1 MKVNENCILI
11 RLRLVECYTLLC
23 ILCPSCPQKIHLF
36 VIDLYIPASW
46 TGHVG
51 KLVFYWTGHNCT
63 QYVVGMSRYIV
74 CRKVIYNKNDHQQR

>member
-1 MKVNENCILI
+1 MKTAYLSG
-11 RLRLVECYTLLC
+11 YGLLSATHC
-23 ILCPSCPQKIHLF
+23 SVYFAPHVLKRYY
-36 VIDLYIPASW
+36 LYIPASW